1 MADLTIK
8 VDLDNAEFDDD
19 YKAALSRIMWRINE
33 DILLGNTGN
42 ILFDVNGNRVGQW
55 VIK

>member
-1 MADLTIK
+1 VADLTIK